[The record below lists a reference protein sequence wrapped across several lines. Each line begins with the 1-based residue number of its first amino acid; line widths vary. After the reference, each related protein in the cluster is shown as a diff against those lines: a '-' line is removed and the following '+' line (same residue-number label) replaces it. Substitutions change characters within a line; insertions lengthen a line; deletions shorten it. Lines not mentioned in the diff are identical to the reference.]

1 MIYYVRKWIFLS
13 DIKDEKGGNQGLNW
27 SRALKLGTPRSIIF
41 VKTPPPTLHVK
52 TCIWAHIQQGNKS
65 LDTHEIEA
73 YITIVIIPKMLC
85 DDPVLH
91 NILSIIIC
99 TALYEIRIALKGPF
113 IVVGV
118 FLQSIRKGEIVRN
131 LISVQ
136 MKLQNYLK
144 L

>member
-13 DIKDEKGGNQGLNW
+13 DIKDEKGGNQALDW

-41 VKTPPPTLHVK
+41 VKTPPPTLYVK

-91 NILSIIIC
+91 NILRMIVC
-99 TALYEIRIALKGPF
+99 TALYE
-113 IVVGV
+113 
-118 FLQSIRKGEIVRN
+118 
-131 LISVQ
+131 
-136 MKLQNYLK
+136 
-144 L
+144 